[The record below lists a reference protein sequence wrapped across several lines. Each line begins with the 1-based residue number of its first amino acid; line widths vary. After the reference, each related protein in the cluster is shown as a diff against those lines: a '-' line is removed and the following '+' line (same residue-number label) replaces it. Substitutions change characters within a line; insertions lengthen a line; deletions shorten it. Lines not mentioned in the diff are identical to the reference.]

1 MYKSAMRL
9 SPEQLEILEGRKGE
23 TLRKVLESIVRFGET
38 FGATEL
44 VPLDAGVHLVTSFG
58 LSVIEPVFK
67 IMDELIEAGLT
78 TKKPFTVD
86 PRPCDFAN
94 VAASPVERLVFN
106 KFMYAKQA
114 NYERQLKAVG
124 LKDERAF
131 TCACYFDEVG
141 NQPKLGD
148 RLAWA
153 ESSAV
158 VYANSVLGARTNR
171 NSGVL
176 ELLCGIAGVAPN
188 YGLLTDEGRKAAW
201 VIELRTKGLPEAQIL
216 GSAIGMK
223 VIEDVPYIV
232 GLDKFLGGALD
243 QKAKDYL
250 KDMGAAAAS
259 NGAVGLYH
267 VEGLTPEAS
276 AKKRGLVAAG
286 AKTYVIDEAE
296 LERIRSGYPL
306 MWKKPEA
313 APELAF
319 IGCPH
324 LSRVQLYAW
333 LDRLEAAAKA
343 AGGKRLKVRTILTT
357 APDIEAA
364 FREDKAAVARLEA
377 LGAKLSSICPLMYM
391 NNPLCRGK
399 AVVTCSNKLRTY
411 TAARYF
417 TEAELSA
424 IVARGTI

>member
-1 MYKSAMRL
+1 MYETAMRL
-9 SPEQLEILEGRKGE
+9 SREERDILEGRKGE

-58 LSVIEPVFK
+58 LSVIEPVYR
-67 IMDELIEAGLT
+67 IMDELIEAGLR

-94 VAASPVERLVFN
+94 VKAKPLERLVFN
-106 KFMYAKQA
+106 KLMYSRQDR
-114 NYERQLKAVG
+114 YEAQLKAVG
-124 LKDERAF
+124 LKDGRAF

-141 NQPKLGD
+141 NQPKPGD

-188 YGLLTDEGRKAAW
+188 YGLLTDEGRKATW
-201 VIELRTKGLPEAQIL
+201 VVELRTKSLPEAQIL
-216 GSAIGMK
+216 GSAIGLK
-223 VIEDVPYIV
+223 VVEDVPYIV
-232 GLDKFLGGALD
+232 GLDKLLGARLD
-243 QKAKDYL
+243 QGAKDYL

-267 VEGLTPEAS
+267 VEGLTPEAA
-276 AKKRGLVAAG
+276 AKKRELVAAG

-296 LERIRSGYPL
+296 LERVRKGYPL

-313 APELAF
+313 RPELAF

-324 LSRVQLYAW
+324 LSRAQLYAW
-333 LDRLEAAAKA
+333 LDRLEEAAKA
-343 AGGKRLKVRTILTT
+343 AGAKRLKVSTVLTT

-364 FREDKAAVARLEA
+364 FRKDEAAVARLEA

-391 NNPLCRGK
+391 NNPLCHGK

-411 TAARYF
+411 TTARYF

-424 IVARGTI
+424 IVARGTV